1 VNAKRKLQALPRR
14 WRESRRNAYAP
25 QLQDAQSA
33 LHDAWEW
40 AERLSI
46 IGLFCLALGYT
57 AYLTQS
63 VLVPIVLALVAGT
76 ILAPVVDELVRRG
89 FPRPMAVALV
99 TIVALLII
107 LGIVGLLSTPLTYW
121 VGKTAELGALIKQ
134 KLQLLSQPMAL
145 FDEIAK
151 ALAEVSGSSTQV
163 APIEAGSSSII
174 KGMLSALTPI
184 VTEFLLFFFAMIFF
198 LLFLQEIK
206 SGIIGFFSDSN
217 VRDTAFRILEDV
229 EVNLSKFFGTLAI
242 VNLCLGGVAATM
254 TWALGLP
261 HPLLWGVLAAT
272 LNFIPYLG
280 PAIMIAALFVIGLMN
295 FQTLGQSLLAPVAY
309 LSITT
314 IEGQVLTPTIIGHRL
329 TLNPFLVFLSIAFWA
344 WMWGPIGAFLA
355 TPLLIS
361 AVIAVRH
368 ISGKR
373 TGNRSRAFDRANPKQ
388 GSGEC

>member
-1 VNAKRKLQALPRR
+1 MGHKLHGLPKRGREGRR
-14 WRESRRNAYAP
+14 IAYAAP
-25 QLQDAQSA
+25 QLQDAQPAS
-33 LHDAWEW
+33 HDVWAW
-40 AERLSI
+40 AERISVV
-46 IGLFCLALGYT
+46 GLFCLALGYT

-63 VLVPIVLALVAGT
+63 ILVPIVLAWVAGT
-76 ILAPVVDELVRRG
+76 ILAPLVDELVRRG
-89 FPRPMAVALV
+89 LPRPVAVVLV

-107 LGIVGLLSTPLTYW
+107 LSIVGLLSTPLTYW

-134 KLQLLSQPMAL
+134 KLQLLSQPMAF

-151 ALAEVSGSSTQV
+151 ALAEFSGSSAQLP
-163 APIEAGSSSII
+163 PIEAGSSSII
-174 KGMLSALTPI
+174 KGILSALTPI
-184 VTEFLLFFFAMIFF
+184 VTEFLLFFFAMIFL
-198 LLFLQEIK
+198 LLFLHEIK
-206 SGIIGFFSDSN
+206 SGMVGFFSGSN
-217 VRDTAFRILEDV
+217 ARDTALRILGDV
-229 EVNLSKFFGTLAI
+229 EINLSKFFGTLAI
-242 VNLCLGGVAATM
+242 VNVCLGVVVAAM

-280 PAIMIAALFVIGLMN
+280 PAIMIVALFLIGLMN
-295 FQTLGQSLLAPVAY
+295 LQTLGQSLLAPVAY

-368 ISGKR
+368 VSSGG
-373 TGNRSRAFDRANPKQ
+373 TG
-388 GSGEC
+388 

>member
-1 VNAKRKLQALPRR
+1 M
-14 WRESRRNAYAP
+14 
-25 QLQDAQSA
+25 
-33 LHDAWEW
+33 
-40 AERLSI
+40 LSW
-46 IGLFCLALGYT
+46 
-57 AYLTQS
+57 
-63 VLVPIVLALVAGT
+63 VAGT
-76 ILAPVVDELVRRG
+76 ILAPLVDEVVRRG
-89 FPRPMAVALV
+89 LPRPVAVVLV

-107 LGIVGLLSTPLTYW
+107 LSIVGLLSTPLTYW

-151 ALAEVSGSSTQV
+151 ALAEFSGSSAQLP
-163 APIEAGSSSII
+163 PIEAGSSSII
-174 KGMLSALTPI
+174 KGILSALTPI

-198 LLFLQEIK
+198 LLFLHEIK
-206 SGIIGFFSDSN
+206 SGMVGFFSDSN
-217 VRDTAFRILEDV
+217 ARDTALRIMGDV
-229 EVNLSKFFGTLAI
+229 EINLSKFFGTLAI
-242 VNLCLGGVAATM
+242 VNVCLGSWPQL

-280 PAIMIAALFVIGLMN
+280 PAIMIVALFLIGLMN

-368 ISGKR
+368 VSSGG
-373 TGNRSRAFDRANPKQ
+373 TG
-388 GSGEC
+388 

>member
-1 VNAKRKLQALPRR
+1 MGHKLYGLPKLRR
-14 WRESRRNAYAP
+14 EGRRIAYAP
-25 QLQDAQSA
+25 QLQDAQPAS
-33 LHDAWEW
+33 HDIWAW
-40 AERLSI
+40 AERISI
-46 IGLFCLALGYT
+46 VGLFCLALGYT

-63 VLVPIVLALVAGT
+63 VLVPIVLAWVAGT
-76 ILAPVVDELVRRG
+76 ILAPLVDEVVRRG
-89 FPRPMAVALV
+89 LPRPVAVVLV

-107 LGIVGLLSTPLTYW
+107 LSIVGLLSTPLTYW

-151 ALAEVSGSSTQV
+151 ALAEVSGSSTQL

-174 KGMLSALTPI
+174 KGILSALTPI

-198 LLFLQEIK
+198 LLFLHEIK
-206 SGIIGFFSDSN
+206 SGVVDFFSDSN
-217 VRDTAFRILEDV
+217 TRDTALRILGDV
-229 EVNLSKFFGTLAI
+229 ELNLSKFFGTLAI
-242 VNLCLGGVAATM
+242 VNLCLGIVAATI

-261 HPLLWGVLAAT
+261 HPLLWGILAAT

-295 FQTLGQSLLAPVAY
+295 FQTVGHSLVAPIAY

-314 IEGQVLTPTIIGHRL
+314 IEGQFLTPTIIGHRL
-329 TLNPFLVFLSIAFWA
+329 TLNPFLVFLSIAFWT

-361 AVIAVRH
+361 GVIAVRH
-368 ISGKR
+368 VSSGGTALDQQHPR
-373 TGNRSRAFDRANPKQ
+373 
-388 GSGEC
+388 